1 MDQLSRWKHK
11 YGDKMDFNKRI
22 NKSNIQKKCGKMGLV
37 FLISVLIFSCFNNDK
52 EKIYTSVCV
61 INENVVILRHE

>member
-1 MDQLSRWKHK
+1 MLIC
-11 YGDKMDFNKRI
+11 DK
-22 NKSNIQKKCGKMGLV
+22 SH
-37 FLISVLIFSCFNNDK
+37 DK